1 MDALLSVESLTVE
14 YLVGDLRAE
23 AVSDVSFEIGH
34 AERVGLVG
42 ESGAG
47 KSVVARAIMGL
58 IRRPGRITGGRV
70 VFNGVDLTN
79 AHERVLDRIRGKRI
93 ALIPQDASLALNP
106 VLRIGEQCDEVIR
119 RHLRL
124 SGREATRRARE
135 TMRRVGLADP
145 DRVLGSFA
153 HELSGGMKQRVA
165 IAMAL
170 SCDPELLVAD
180 DPTSAVDVTIQAQ
193 ILKDF
198 RDLTD
203 RLGVAVLFISHDLRV
218 VSSLCSRVVVL
229 YAGQVA
235 EAGPSREILARP
247 SHPYTAALLACA
259 PTVEARANPLP
270 VVPGAPPDA
279 FEVVSGCRFHPRCPR
294 KLDRC
299 ETEPPALL
307 GRGHEVAC
315 WNPLV
320 EIAAE
325 EAAG

>member
-1 MDALLSVESLTVE
+1 MAALLSVEGLSVE
-14 YLVGDLRAE
+14 YVVGELRAE
-23 AVSDVSFEIGH
+23 AVSDVSLEVGQ

-70 VFNGVDLTN
+70 VFDGVDLTS
-79 AHERVLDRIRGKRI
+79 ARESVVDRIRGARI

-106 VLRIGEQCDEVIR
+106 VLRIGDQCEEMIR
-119 RHLRL
+119 RHLRT
-124 SGREATRRARE
+124 SRSEAIRRARE
-135 TMRRVGLADP
+135 TMLRVGLADP
-145 DRVLGSFA
+145 DRVLNSFA

-170 SCDPELLVAD
+170 SCDPQLLIAD

-193 ILKDF
+193 ILKEF
-198 RDLTD
+198 RDLTE

-235 EAGPSREILARP
+235 EAGASRAILARP

-279 FEVVSGCRFHPRCPR
+279 FEIVSGCRFHPRCPR

-299 ETEPPALL
+299 VTETPHLVGA
-307 GRGHEVAC
+307 GHDVAC

-320 EIAAE
+320 EVTAKAALK
-325 EAAG
+325 